1 MELNDCRTDF
11 DRKRNLSTSTMT
23 NSQLVNFYLGQ
34 CPDTEGR
41 KIESI
46 WAWDNEQLEDVHN
59 YIQWLFPLVG
69 KSRFNPDAPVL
80 TEVDIQTFNAS
91 SDLKNRVL
99 TSFKRLLQ
107 FYGLQCAEDNDA
119 ISITTADTFP
129 EQRENWLNWGNHNH
143 LRITRILTSLR
154 LLGLDAYAQAF
165 FQCLTQIY
173 KTAPDKI
180 DSRSYAFWQDAVS
193 KVL

>member
-1 MELNDCRTDF
+1 
-11 DRKRNLSTSTMT
+11 MT

-34 CPDTEGR
+34 SPDTEGR

-46 WAWDNEQLEDVHN
+46 WAWDDMWLEHEHT
-59 YIQWLFPLVG
+59 YIQWLFPLTE

-80 TEVDIQTFNAS
+80 TKVDIETFNAS
-91 SDLKNRVL
+91 DDLKNRL
-99 TSFKRLLQ
+99 LKSFKHLLR
-107 FYGLQCAEDNDA
+107 FYGLQYAEDNGA
-119 ISITTADTFP
+119 ISVTTAETFP
-129 EQRENWLNWGNHNH
+129 ARRENWLNWGNHNH

-173 KTAPDKI
+173 KTTSDAI
-180 DSRSYAFWQDAVS
+180 DSRSYAYWKDAVS

>member
-1 MELNDCRTDF
+1 
-11 DRKRNLSTSTMT
+11 MT

-41 KIESI
+41 EIESI
-46 WAWDNEQLEDVHN
+46 WLWDDMLLEHEHT
-59 YIQWLFPLVG
+59 YIQWLFPLIE

-80 TEVDIQTFNAS
+80 TKVDIETFNAND
-91 SDLKNRVL
+91 DLKNRLL

-107 FYGLQCAEDNDA
+107 FYGLQCAEGNDA
-119 ISITTADTFP
+119 ISVTTADTFP

-165 FQCLTQIY
+165 FQCLTQSY
-173 KTAPDKI
+173 KTAPAEI
-180 DSRSYAFWQDAVS
+180 DPRSYAFWQDAVT
-193 KVL
+193 KAL

>member
-1 MELNDCRTDF
+1 
-11 DRKRNLSTSTMT
+11 MT

-41 KIESI
+41 TIESI
-46 WAWDNEQLEDVHN
+46 WLWDDMWLEHEHT
-59 YIQWLFPLVG
+59 YIQWLFPLME

-80 TEVDIQTFNAS
+80 TKVDIETFNAS
-91 SDLKNRVL
+91 SDLKNRLL
-99 TSFKRLLQ
+99 TSFKHLLQ
-107 FYGLQCAEDNDA
+107 FYGLQCAEDNAA
-119 ISITTADTFP
+119 ISVTTADTFP
-129 EQRENWLNWGNHNH
+129 ERRENWLNWGNHNH

-173 KTAPDKI
+173 RTAPDAI
-180 DSRSYAFWQDAVS
+180 DSRSYDYWKDAVS